1 MFKMTDKMMNKYLS
15 NLDKREYRDIMA
27 DTIFPGLSHMREYLG
42 VYGGLLYA
50 EMISQKHRLHIS
62 STFRQI
68 CKINKTFT
76 GEECTLYNGFYII
89 YLNIMRPR
97 LFYHVLEF
105 VHDNIEYIINALD
118 NIESSDKN
126 RDTEFIIEEFEKSLH
141 RIDKMYTEYTKNI
154 RCRMYGEYT
163 VYGKCDGNLIAP
175 KIDLSFN
182 SAIDHVMKTVIGS
195 LPLNE
200 HVFPEN
206 MADIYLKF
214 ATFDSFHDDYKT
226 IKHIIHE
233 SYVIGNDIEQDLD
246 EFEGPMT
253 FAWKTEDSDHSVHQ
267 YEMKIIY
274 QDESYY
280 CL

>member
-1 MFKMTDKMMNKYLS
+1 MFKMSDKMINKYMN
-15 NLDKREYRDIMA
+15 NLYKCEYRDIMA
-27 DTIFPGLSHMREYLG
+27 NTIFPGLGHMREYLI
-42 VYGGLLYA
+42 YHGGLLHV
-50 EMISQKHRLHIS
+50 EMNNRKHRLYIS
-62 STFRQI
+62 STFRKI
-68 CKINKTFT
+68 CKNNKSFT
-76 GEECTLYNGFYII
+76 VEECTLYSGFHII

-105 VHDNIEYIINALD
+105 VHSNIDYMITALD
-118 NIESSDKN
+118 DIESSIKDK
-126 RDTEFIIEEFEKSLH
+126 DVEFVIEEFEKSLH
-141 RIDKMYTEYTKNI
+141 QIDKMYVEYTKNI

-175 KIDLSFN
+175 KIDLSFT
-182 SAIDHVMKTVIGS
+182 SAIDHIMKTVIGS

-200 HVFPEN
+200 HVFPED

-214 ATFDSFHDDYKT
+214 ATFDPFHDDYKT

-246 EFEGPMT
+246 EFDGPMT
-253 FAWKTEDSDHSVHQ
+253 FAWTTEDSDHTVHQ